1 MTFSY
6 YKIFLALCNFQNT
19 LLKKL
24 YDDCGTMTLCTCY
37 RIMASNIRID
47 YKHQLHARITKNH
60 EIPSTSLRR
69 DSLIY
74 FSKGALRE
82 VVSDQRRS
90 SFKDSERH
98 CTAPCYFSPLLLFF
112 LLFFIVL
119 SRTETKT
126 EKANESRNTR
136 ERIMYLCNTFL
147 SPVKAM
153 NE

>member
-19 LLKKL
+19 LLKN
-24 YDDCGTMTLCTCY
+24 YDDCGTLYTCY

-47 YKHQLHARITKNH
+47 YKHQLHARITKSH

-98 CTAPCYFSPLLLFF
+98 CTAPCYFSPLLLFS
-112 LLFFIVL
+112 FF
-119 SRTETKT
+119 
-126 EKANESRNTR
+126 
-136 ERIMYLCNTFL
+136 FL
-147 SPVKAM
+147 SSSLDRDENGKSK
-153 NE
+153 